1 MMKYKLLLV
10 DDEDM
15 IRQGLRTRLE
25 YFRFPNLDI
34 VEAGSGAEALAM
46 FRRWG
51 NDIALAVVDICMPD
65 MTGLELISE
74 AKKICDRTRF
84 VLLSGFAEFGY
95 AQEGIRLGV
104 RAYLNKPVSND
115 ILRSQIESILWELSE
130 EEVSLSGASER
141 AAANPEKEFNMLLSG
156 SHRDTAPAQ
165 AFPGLYARWP
175 ELFDGTARLYLSIL
189 HIEKKDAHG
198 VLLTMDRLDAIR
210 QAIRS
215 IFMELKG
222 ERRILVANSY
232 VNAQRLWVIYIG
244 DSGGALKSEVEQM
257 FLCVRQKLERRV
269 NTSITMGVSGLADT
283 LSYDCATQA
292 RAALRQRKLYGRS
305 NIYFYEDISAFETQP
320 FPEAEL
326 ELLRKHMARGDQDG
340 IREQLAK
347 LFSEERLGARNVEYL
362 NVLWVRVI
370 SLVLSTFDNVDIA
383 LTNRLLSQ
391 LTRADS
397 FTDQHELVNAL
408 TGLIGACIHRDG
420 QADVSVGDKVQYALE
435 YMRERFNEDIVIN
448 DLAARLDMSP
458 TYFSFIFKRE
468 VGMSA
473 LQYITGLRIEKAKE
487 YLAQTDE
494 SVANIA
500 QKTGYE
506 GGQYFFRVFKKLTGM
521 TPLMYRQQ
529 MRPTDSRDA

>member
-1 MMKYKLLLV
+1 
-10 DDEDM
+10 
-15 IRQGLRTRLE
+15 
-25 YFRFPNLDI
+25 
-34 VEAGSGAEALAM
+34 
-46 FRRWG
+46 
-51 NDIALAVVDICMPD
+51 
-65 MTGLELISE
+65 
-74 AKKICDRTRF
+74 
-84 VLLSGFAEFGY
+84 
-95 AQEGIRLGV
+95 
-104 RAYLNKPVSND
+104 
-115 ILRSQIESILWELSE
+115 
-130 EEVSLSGASER
+130 
-141 AAANPEKEFNMLLSG
+141 
-156 SHRDTAPAQ
+156 
-165 AFPGLYARWP
+165 
-175 ELFDGTARLYLSIL
+175 
-189 HIEKKDAHG
+189 
-198 VLLTMDRLDAIR
+198 
-210 QAIRS
+210 
-215 IFMELKG
+215 
-222 ERRILVANSY
+222 
-232 VNAQRLWVIYIG
+232 
-244 DSGGALKSEVEQM
+244 
-257 FLCVRQKLERRV
+257 
-269 NTSITMGVSGLADT
+269 
-283 LSYDCATQA
+283 
-292 RAALRQRKLYGRS
+292 
-305 NIYFYEDISAFETQP
+305 
-320 FPEAEL
+320 
-326 ELLRKHMARGDQDG
+326 MARGDQDG

-506 GGQYFFRVFKKLTGM
+506 GGQYFFRVFKKMTGM